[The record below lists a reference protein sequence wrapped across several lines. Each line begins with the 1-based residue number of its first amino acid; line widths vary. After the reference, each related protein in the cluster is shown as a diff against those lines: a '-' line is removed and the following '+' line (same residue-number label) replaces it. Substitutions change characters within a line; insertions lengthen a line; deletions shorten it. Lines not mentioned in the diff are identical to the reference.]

1 MLITGTSQKI
11 KSVLTTTPLLLES
24 LYEHNSDGLGIMYA
38 TSKGLKVIKKLPKTV
53 AEARSLIS
61 AMPSDDRQLAMH
73 WRMRTHGHIDLSNCH
88 PYEVSATTQLMHNGV
103 LHTGNGKDTSRS
115 DTYHFIQDYLR
126 TIPDDT
132 LHNEQFQ
139 LILGD
144 MIGNN
149 RFAIMSED
157 GRLSVVNKQ
166 QGIEFEGVWFSN
178 TYAMDASILF
188 PERKKKPVT
197 TTSHW
202 SSGWYNDWTKG
213 TNASAASGNWY
224 SNVPKSYELMDEYED
239 AYEGYTAD
247 PILSDVEQG
256 VLEGLEYLDNE
267 ALAHCFFTYPEEAVA
282 AVLDNV
288 VLEFA
293 PDTVHSDPYVQAWVG
308 YHERPLVH
316 AAKSKDPIV
325 LAELVNA
332 LLSLDCQIDLS
343 MKGYA

>member
-38 TSKGLKVIKKLPKTV
+38 TSKGLKVIKKLPKNV
-53 AEARSLIS
+53 AEARQLIN

-73 WRMRTHGHIDLSNCH
+73 WRMRTHGHIDMANCH
-88 PYEVSATTQLMHNGV
+88 PYEVSPTTQLMHNGV

-115 DTYHFIQDYLR
+115 DTYHFIQDYLSSI
-126 TIPDDT
+126 TDDT

-166 QGIEFEGVWFSN
+166 QGVEFENVWFSN

-188 PERKKKPVT
+188 PERKKKAVA

-202 SSGWYNDWTKG
+202 SSGWYDNY
-213 TNASAASGNWY
+213 TNSTAASGSWY
-224 SNVPKSYELMDEYED
+224 SSVPKTYELMDEYED
-239 AYEGYTAD
+239 AYTND

-256 VLEGLEYLDNE
+256 VLEGLEYLDEE

-288 VLEFA
+288 ILEFA
-293 PDTVHSDPYVQAWVG
+293 PDSVRSDPYTQAWVG
-308 YHERPLVH
+308 YHEKPLVH
-316 AAKSKDPIV
+316 AAKSKDPII

-332 LLSLDCQIDLS
+332 LLSLDCQIDLETP
-343 MKGYA
+343 MKGYTV